1 MKLRSQISLLLF
13 MFGLVP
19 LLVGFAINVPM
30 IFDRIEKLY
39 HKAHLQ
45 NLRAGFGDLDQHI
58 ARRHEMARLLA
69 KMPEPGFIL
78 DSDDPKSGRSLKQA
92 RKAYVDWV
100 NQVLLDQFDINEI
113 LYVDKDGVC
122 HFWLDRNAKTGL
134 LEARRDGRSDF
145 DPQLVSA
152 GRKLNPGAVLTGPIV
167 FDRDAETESPNRFMQ
182 LSLVSPIVIPIESAD
197 SGEMTEK
204 RGTVI
209 MYLDMGG
216 LASAYR
222 GNYWVLS
229 NGRYLGSERG
239 AQAVRTAFDDFH
251 GLEEIF
257 ARGELALWE
266 YQGQQVLWVP
276 LFYTDDAG
284 PLWVGR
290 SVDPSPLT
298 MLRRTV
304 EGRIA
309 IIALGLLLVVFVVA
323 RLIALRAERFGN
335 ELTDGISQVLER
347 DEAVR
352 FSWRRPQ
359 ELHELGENLTRLAQ
373 THAEHNRA
381 LYQYA
386 QELEASNRYKSE
398 FLANV
403 SHELRTPLNSI
414 LLLSKML
421 ADCGEANLS
430 VEACRQARIIHAA
443 GSDLKAL
450 IDNILDLS
458 RIEARQMTLV
468 TEPVNMHSL
477 LDDIL
482 ELLKPQFDEKHLELT
497 LEVADDV
504 PESIVTDSEKLR
516 QILVNFLSNAV
527 KFTRDGGVV
536 VRMLRGINYPV
547 AISVTDT
554 GIGIPVEKRELIFD
568 AFEQADGSTS
578 RRFGGTGLGLTI
590 SRELAALIGGRI
602 EVESEVGKGS
612 TFTLLL
618 PAEAPSQAAAVNE
631 AGPAAARRSDSQ
643 EQLLPVAD
651 YRGARVLLVDDDMRN
666 LLALTPLLE
675 QWKLDVMAAGDGVEA
690 LETLQTAGAFD
701 LVILDI
707 MMPDMDGYE
716 LTRRLRSDPRF
727 ANLPIITLTARAG
740 KEDQQASLD
749 AGASACLIKPVD
761 PGALKEMLD
770 RFLPGHARP
779 GVPEDVDT

>member
-78 DSDDPKSGRSLKQA
+78 GDSEPKSSRSLEQA

-113 LYVDKDGVC
+113 LYLDEDDVSS
-122 HFWLDRNAKTGL
+122 FWLDRNPKTGL
-134 LEARRDGRSDF
+134 LEPRKGVRSGF
-145 DPQLVSA
+145 APELVNA
-152 GRKLNPGAVLTGPIV
+152 GRELNPGGVLTGPIL
-167 FDRDAETESPNRFMQ
+167 FDRAAEAESPSRFMQ
-182 LSLVSPIVIPIESAD
+182 LSLVSPIVIPTESAD

-222 GNYWVLS
+222 GNYWVQS
-229 NGRYLGSERG
+229 DGHYLGSKDG
-239 AQAVRTAFDDFH
+239 KQSVRTAFEDFQ
-251 GLEEIF
+251 GLDEIF

-266 YQGQQVLWVP
+266 YQGQQVMWVP
-276 LFYTDDAG
+276 LFYTYDAG

-298 MLRRTV
+298 TLQRTV

-323 RLIALRAERFGN
+323 RLLALRAERFGN
-335 ELTDGISQVLER
+335 ELTDGISRVLER
-347 DEAVR
+347 DEVVS

-359 ELHELGENLTRLAQ
+359 ELHELGTNLTRLAQ
-373 THAEHNRA
+373 THAAHNKA
-381 LYQYA
+381 LYDYA

-421 ADCGEANLS
+421 ADCGDGNLS
-430 VEACRQARIIHAA
+430 EEGCRQARIIHSA

-468 TEPVNMHSL
+468 PETIHLGKL

-497 LEVADDV
+497 LEVADGF
-504 PESIVTDSEKLR
+504 PETIVSDSEKLR

-527 KFTRDGGVV
+527 KFTREGGVV
-536 VRMLRGINYPV
+536 VRLLRGINYPV

-554 GIGIPVEKRELIFD
+554 GIGIPVEKRELVFE
-568 AFEQADGSTS
+568 AFKQADGSTS

-602 EVESEVGKGS
+602 EVESEAGKGS

-618 PAEAPSQAAAVNE
+618 PAEIPPQAAARDE
-631 AGPAAARRSDSQ
+631 AGPAAASSGGRQ
-643 EQLLPVAD
+643 EQPLPVAD
-651 YRGARVLLVDDDMRN
+651 YQGARVLLVDDDMRN

-716 LTRRLRSDPRF
+716 LTRRLRQDPRF
-727 ANLPIITLTARAG
+727 TALPVIALTARAG
-740 KEDQQASLD
+740 KEEQQAALE
-749 AGASACLIKPVD
+749 AGANAFLVKPVE
-761 PGALKEMLD
+761 PAELKAMLD
-770 RFLPGHARP
+770 KYLAVRGDSGAPQHMDA
-779 GVPEDVDT
+779 